1 MDNAVNNLPPI
12 CLTSD
17 NDCSITINALFILP
31 LDFKMQ
37 AAFPF
42 KAIETGFLL
51 AHSRLKWLARM
62 GIPY

>member
-1 MDNAVNNLPPI
+1 MFMDNAVNDLPPV

-42 KAIETGFLL
+42 KAIETGCLEVAPNF
-51 AHSRLKWLARM
+51 RT
-62 GIPY
+62 